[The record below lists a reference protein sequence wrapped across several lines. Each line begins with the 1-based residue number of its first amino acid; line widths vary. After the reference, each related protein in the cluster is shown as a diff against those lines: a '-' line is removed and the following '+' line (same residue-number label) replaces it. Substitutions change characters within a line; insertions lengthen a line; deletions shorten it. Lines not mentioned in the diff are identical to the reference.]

1 MYAALV
7 GRQLGGTAILL
18 GHCGLEWN
26 HANSKTLPANQAKE
40 FALLNLKQDSYFH
53 IDDVLCVVD
62 EDSYDADRIVSKRT
76 QAEESLGAE
85 DNDEE
90 TVNNGNSRYIQ
101 AFMPLLQYYCV
112 EQGFSD
118 NAHTSLDARADLIY
132 SIAYASRPLLWLCN
146 WLMYVLLEVCLLGS
160 AALLDQN
167 DPIKL
172 HPLY

>member
-1 MYAALV
+1 M
-7 GRQLGGTAILL
+7 
-18 GHCGLEWN
+18 C
-26 HANSKTLPANQAKE
+26 
-40 FALLNLKQDSYFH
+40 F
-53 IDDVLCVVD
+53 VD

-76 QAEESLGAE
+76 QAEKRVWAPRMMMKK
-85 DNDEE
+85 
-90 TVNNGNSRYIQ
+90 TVNNGNSRYTQ
-101 AFMPLLQYYCV
+101 VFMPLLQCYCV

-132 SIAYASRPLLWLCN
+132 SIAYARRPLLWLCN
-146 WLMYVLLEVCLLGS
+146 WLMFVLLEVCLLGS